1 MGQYIL
7 RGPTHG
13 QPMPTNNFLAKAC
26 RPKSSCG
33 EGFAKSFRGVFVK
46 TTCPCSDQGDLM
58 GRGEGVVGAARQSL
72 GFWWMVFDGQQW
84 VMALG
89 YRPG

>member
-1 MGQYIL
+1 
-7 RGPTHG
+7 
-13 QPMPTNNFLAKAC
+13 
-26 RPKSSCG
+26 
-33 EGFAKSFRGVFVK
+33 
-46 TTCPCSDQGDLM
+46 M